1 MAAISFCFHQN
12 ISILLMFVN
21 VSFENMKGN
30 YLYTENNTK
39 QFKYGHTTAVVRV
52 LIDGGRIIA
61 AMLGRTRADTSSYGR

>member
-12 ISILLMFVN
+12 CRILLMFVN

-39 QFKYGHTTAVVRV
+39 QFKYGYTTAVRV

-61 AMLGRTRADTSSYGR
+61 AMLGRTRAGTSSYGR